1 MVLDHAGASLTW
13 PVASAIRDSRRFS
26 DWAGKPAPWSS
37 SRHPAAGRGDRS
49 GTRTWRRWR
58 RPSWTPSVP
67 DRCVWGS
74 DWPCLATAQT
84 VDYRRVL
91 EWLGTVVPDG
101 AIWDRVLRE
110 DRVGLFGFSSP

>member
-1 MVLDHAGASLTW
+1 MVDQPDLVRGVGDPGFQAVLRLGREAGAVVKL
-13 PVASAIRDSRRFS
+13 SAPCRRSRRPFRHE
-26 DWAGKPAPWSS
+26 DVAPL
-37 SRHPAAGRGDRS
+37 AAALLDAFG
-49 GTRTWRRWR
+49 
-58 RPSWTPSVP
+58 P

-74 DWPCLATAQT
+74 HWPCLATTQT

>member
-1 MVLDHAGASLTW
+1 MVDQPDLVRGVGDPGFQAVLRLGREAGAVVKL
-13 PVASAIRDSRRFS
+13 SAPCRRSR
-26 DWAGKPAPWSS
+26 
-37 SRHPAAGRGDRS
+37 DRS
-49 GTRTWRRWR
+49 GTRTWRHWR